1 MTAPAQLVEA
11 SQLLFPDLDLGDV
24 RRNRRFRIVAQAIAD
39 NPGAS
44 LPQLFPKPGDYNACL
59 RLFDSPYCSHQ
70 TILGA
75 HASAALDTMEQHQGV
90 VLLLHDATVLDFSG
104 HTTLEDDLGPVGNGG
119 GRGWLAHQSIAVNP
133 LDRTVFGLVSQILHV
148 RDTVPKGESVAA
160 RRERTSRESL
170 LWQRGLDEIGP
181 TPEQATWIDVCD
193 RGADIFEFLQ
203 QLRDR
208 QRRFLVLSTH
218 NRVLGSGPTDEKG
231 NNLLHDTLRATP
243 AQAGW
248 DWTLPSK
255 TGRPGR
261 VASLSATAL
270 AVELRTPHVQKGHHR
285 RESVAVFGVRVWE
298 ANPPDGVEALEWM
311 LLTSEAVKTPEQLR
325 QVVEWY
331 ACRMQIEEFHKVQK
345 SGLSV
350 EGCQVQNVEK
360 MAALVAVLSVVSVGL
375 MNLRLA
381 IRDPATAGRAAS
393 TVVPRVWVEVLS
405 VYQTGRMTEWTVEQ
419 FWVQLARLGGY
430 QKNPKTN
437 PPGWITLWRGWQ
449 TLHPII
455 RYENRSRPKMS

>member
-11 SQLLFPDLDLGDV
+11 ARDLFPDLDLGDV
-24 RRNRRFRIVAQAIAD
+24 RRNRRFRTVAQAIAD

-44 LPQLFPKPGDYNACL
+44 LPELFPKPGDYNACL
-59 RLFDSPYCSHQ
+59 RLFDSPHCSHRN
-70 TILGA
+70 ILGA
-75 HASAALDTMEQHQGV
+75 HACAALDAIERHQGV

-104 HTTLEDDLGPVGNGG
+104 HTTLEDDLGPIGNGG

-133 LDRTVFGLVSQILHV
+133 LDRTVFGLASQILHV
-148 RDTVPKGESVAA
+148 REVAPKGESVAA
-160 RRERTSRESL
+160 RRDRASRESL

-181 TPEQATWIDVCD
+181 TPEHAPWIDVCD
-193 RGADIFEFLQ
+193 RGADTFEFLQ

-208 QRRFLVLSTH
+208 RRRFVVRSTH
-218 NRVLGSGPTDEKG
+218 NRVLGTGPTDEKG
-231 NNLLHDTLRATP
+231 NDLLHDTLRSTP
-243 AQAGW
+243 ARTQW
-248 DWTLPSK
+248 DLTIPAK

-261 VASLSATAL
+261 VARLSAASRG
-270 AVELRTPHVQKGHHR
+270 VELRTPHVRKGHHR

-298 ANPPDGVEALEWM
+298 ANPPAGVEALEWL
-311 LLTSEAVKTPEQLR
+311 LLTSEAVETPEQLR
-325 QVVEWY
+325 QVVGWY

-360 MAALVAVLSVVSVGL
+360 MAALVAVLSVVSVGP
-375 MNLRLA
+375 MNLRPA
-381 IRDPATAGRAAS
+381 IRDPATAGRPAAE
-393 TVVPRVWVEVLS
+393 VVPRVWVEVLS
-405 VYQTGRMTEWTVEQ
+405 VYQSGRVMEWTVEQ

-430 QKNPKTN
+430 QKNPKKQ